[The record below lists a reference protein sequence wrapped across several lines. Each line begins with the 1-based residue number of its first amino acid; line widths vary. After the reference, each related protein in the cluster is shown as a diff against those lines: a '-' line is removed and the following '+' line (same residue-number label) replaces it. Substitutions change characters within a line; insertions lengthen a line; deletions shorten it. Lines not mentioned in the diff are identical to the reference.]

1 MINRIT
7 RKLAVV
13 LGKAL
18 HEAESSVAQ
27 ATLPSFATEAKGLT
41 VQRPRQLGNPH
52 LIHMGD
58 NVKLGPNSVVRA
70 LTEYPGSWLEH
81 PQGEHT
87 SQTFTPELHIGD
99 RVTATGAL
107 QVIAYEHIVIEDDVM
122 FATNVFVCDGLHS
135 TERGDAPYKYQGL
148 HRIAPIRIGRGAWL
162 GQNVVVMP
170 GVTIGELAVIGSNS
184 VVTKDIPTQSVA
196 VGSPARVIRRW
207 DTDAE
212 RWAAVSKL
220 KT

>member
-1 MINRIT
+1 MIKRIV
-7 RKLAVV
+7 RKLAVMA
-13 LGKAL
+13 GTAL
-18 HEAESSVAQ
+18 HEAETSVAQ
-27 ATLPSFATEAKGLT
+27 ATLPRFATEARGLT
-41 VQRPRQLGNPH
+41 VQRPRQIGNPH
-52 LIHMGD
+52 LIHMGN

-81 PQGEHT
+81 PQGEHV
-87 SQTFTPELHIGD
+87 SQTFAPELHIGD

-107 QVIAYEHIVIEDDVM
+107 QVIAYERIIIEDDVM

-135 TERGDAPYKYQGL
+135 TERGDVPYKYQGL
-148 HRIAPIRIGRGAWL
+148 HRIAPIHIGRGAWL

-184 VVTKDIPTQSVA
+184 VVTKDIPAQSVA
-196 VGSPARVIRRW
+196 VGSPAKVIRQW
-207 DTDAE
+207 DTGAE
-212 RWAAVSKL
+212 RWAVVSKL